1 MAVPIPRVS
10 KTLDECRQMVFG
22 RVSDVHDE
30 YIAKGWLP
38 REMNLN
44 KGVVRGILE
53 VMSWS
58 LHQVYLLLADQVR
71 LGIPGE
77 SHGTWLDLHADQVE
91 APRQAMGKAKGMVL
105 FTREA
110 SSGNVSIAKGRIV
123 RTQPDGTGKV
133 HRFVTTEDAVMQNE
147 DNEVAVPVESEDY
160 GASANVTPGQ
170 ISVIVTPIPG
180 VDAVTNRSG
189 WLLTEGVDTESDT
202 SLKERY
208 RLQWKGNDGYSSNAY
223 KRWATSVPGV
233 LDVAV
238 NDQHPRGQGTVDIVI
253 RGMAGMPTDEL
264 LDKVRE
270 AIAPN
275 AHQNDDWQ
283 VLAPSPVHVAI
294 SLVLHL
300 KPEAVWEEIRPTADS
315 AVRTLFAKPDESAE
329 EDYMFGV
336 GEDMTQD
343 RVVGAIMNVSPHIK
357 EVEWLAPTTNITVGQ
372 SGLAIL
378 TGLTLTHVMEPE
390 A

>member
-1 MAVPIPRVS
+1 
-10 KTLDECRQMVFG
+10 MVFG
-22 RVSDVHDE
+22 RVSEVHDE

-44 KGVVRGILE
+44 KGAVRGILE
-53 VMSWS
+53 VVSWC
-58 LHQVYLLLADQVR
+58 LHQVYLVLADQVR
-71 LGIPGE
+71 LGIPSE
-77 SHGTWLDLHADQVE
+77 SDGAWLDIHADQVE
-91 APRQAMGKAKGMVL
+91 APRQAMGKAKGTVH

-110 SSGNVSIAKGRIV
+110 SSGNISIAKGRIV
-123 RTQPDGTGKV
+123 RSEPDGTGRV
-133 HRFVTTEDAVMQNE
+133 HRFVTTEDAVMPNGQE
-147 DNEVAVPVESEDY
+147 EVAVPVESEDY

-170 ISVIVTPIPG
+170 ISLIVTPIPG

-189 WLLTEGVDTESDT
+189 WLLTEGVDKESDPN
-202 SLKERY
+202 LKQRY
-208 RLQWKGNDGYSSNAY
+208 SLQWKGNDGYSSNAY
-223 KRWATSVPGV
+223 ERWARSVSGV

-253 RGMAGMPTDEL
+253 RGMAGMPTEEL
-264 LDKVRE
+264 LIKVRE

-275 AHQNDDWQ
+275 AHQNDDWM
-283 VLAPSPVHVAI
+283 VLAPSPFNVAM

-300 KPEAVWEEIRPTADS
+300 KPEAVWEDVRPKVDAAIRN
-315 AVRTLFAKPDESAE
+315 LFAKPDASAE
-329 EDYMFGV
+329 EAYMFGV

-343 RVVGAIMNVSPHIK
+343 RVVGAIMKASSSIK
-357 EVEWLAPTTNITVGQ
+357 EVEWVAPTSSIAVGK

-378 TGLTLTHVMEPE
+378 TGLTLNHVMAPE